1 MPGLRHRRDACATN
15 KKTAQ
20 QRYAVLSKCCSRLGY
35 LPARRRAAQR
45 AFIISLSFFRAA
57 ADMRPRRRD
66 FLPPPPALRPPLT
79 RAQRARA
86 AAAILARVAADMVRR
101 LRCLPPPVFAP
112 ALVVARPPPTKP
124 ANRRSRASI
133 WRRKETACSNC
144 LSDKSMTT
152 FLAVRQLCAN

>member
-1 MPGLRHRRDACATN
+1 RPRSALRGPFE
-15 KKTAQ
+15 
-20 QRYAVLSKCCSRLGY
+20 LLFIIGY
-35 LPARRRAAQR
+35 FPDLRRAAQR
-45 AFIISLSFFRAA
+45 AFIISLSFLRAA
-57 ADMRPRRRD
+57 ADIRPRRRD
-66 FLPPPPALRPPLT
+66 FLPPPPPALRPPLT

-101 LRCLPPPVFAP
+101 RRRLPPPVFAP
-112 ALVVARPPPTKP
+112 ALLVARPPPTKP

>member
-35 LPARRRAAQR
+35 LPALRRAAQR

-57 ADMRPRRRD
+57 ADMRPRRRV
-66 FLPPPPALRPPLT
+66 FFPPPPALRLPRTL
-79 RAQRARA
+79 AQRLRA

-101 LRCLPPPVFAP
+101 RRPPPVFLP

-124 ANRRSRASI
+124 ANLRSRTSI
-133 WRRKETACSNC
+133 WRRIETACSNC

-152 FLAVRQLCAN
+152 FLAVCQLCAN

>member
-20 QRYAVLSKCCSRLGY
+20 RTTRSFLNYSFRLPY
-35 LPARRRAAQR
+35 FPALRRAAQR

-57 ADMRPRRRD
+57 ADIRPRRRVV
-66 FLPPPPALRPPLT
+66 FPPPPALRLPRTL
-79 RAQRARA
+79 AQRLRA

-101 LRCLPPPVFAP
+101 RRPPPVFLP

-124 ANRRSRASI
+124 ANLRSRASI
-133 WRRKETACSNC
+133 WRRIETACSN
-144 LSDKSMTT
+144 
-152 FLAVRQLCAN
+152 

>member
-1 MPGLRHRRDACATN
+1 MFRFAVME
-15 KKTAQ
+15 
-20 QRYAVLSKCCSRLGY
+20 QREQKDRAANYAVFLNCCFRLRY
-35 LPARRRAAQR
+35 LPALRRAAQR

-86 AAAILARVAADMVRR
+86 AAAILARVAADIVRR
-101 LRCLPPPVFAP
+101 LRCLPPPPVFAP
-112 ALVVARPPPTKP
+112 ALVVVRPPPTNP
-124 ANRRSRASI
+124 ANRRARASI

-144 LSDKSMTT
+144 LRDKSMTT
-152 FLAVRQLCAN
+152 VLAVRQLCAN